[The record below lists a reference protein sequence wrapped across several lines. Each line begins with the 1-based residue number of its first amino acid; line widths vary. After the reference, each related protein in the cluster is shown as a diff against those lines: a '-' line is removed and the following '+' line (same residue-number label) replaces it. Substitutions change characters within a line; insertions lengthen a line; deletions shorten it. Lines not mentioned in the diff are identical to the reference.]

1 MNENVYAVIMAGGNG
16 ERFWPMSTPER
27 PKQFLDLFGGR
38 TLICQAVDRLAGLIP
53 PERTYVITAER
64 FTAATRASLPMLPP
78 ENVIG
83 EPCRRDTAAAVA
95 TACGLVLKKG
105 GPDAVCCILTA
116 DQLISP
122 PDAFRAGLADAV
134 DMAFRTEAII
144 TIGLV
149 PTRPETGFGY
159 IECGPRLDLGTETV
173 FHDVRRFVEK
183 PNAETARF
191 YLATGGFLWNSGMFI
206 WKAATM
212 RDAFRAHAGDIAPL
226 IDAVVAED
234 DSAAAVNRIYP
245 SLRSISVDF
254 AVMEH
259 AERIL
264 VAESRFEWDDVGSWT
279 AVEHH
284 FPQDEAGNTVL
295 GGVVLRDVASSI
307 VVNAPG
313 NAPGRPVVV
322 AGLSNVVVVQTPTA
336 TLVCARDQLPNLKA
350 IVRAVGERPV

>member
-1 MNENVYAVIMAGGNG
+1 MNENAYAVIMAGGNG

-27 PKQFLDLFGGR
+27 PKQFLDLFGDR
-38 TLICQAVDRLAGLIP
+38 MLICQAVDHLAGLIP
-53 PERTYVITAER
+53 PERIFVVTAER
-64 FTAATRASLPMLPP
+64 FTALTRESLPMLPP

-105 GPDAVCCILTA
+105 GPDAVGCVLTA
-116 DQLISP
+116 DHLISP
-122 PDAFRAGLADAV
+122 AEAFRANLADAIE
-134 DMAFRTEAII
+134 MAARTDSIV

-149 PTRPETGFGY
+149 PTCPETGFGY
-159 IECGPRLDLGTETV
+159 IECGPRVDLGTRTV
-173 FHDVRRFVEK
+173 FHAVRRFVEK
-183 PNAETARF
+183 PNEETARF

-212 RDAFRAHAGDIAPL
+212 RDAFRAHANDIAPL
-226 IDAVVAED
+226 IDAIAAG
-234 DSAAAVNRIYP
+234 DSAAEVNRIYP
-245 SLRSISVDF
+245 SLRAISVDF

-264 VAESRFEWDDVGSWT
+264 VAESRFDWDDVGSWT

-284 FPQDEAGNTVL
+284 FPQDGAGNTAL
-295 GGVVLRDVASSI
+295 GNVILRDVDSSI

-313 NAPGRPVVV
+313 NRAACPVVV
-322 AGLSNVVVVQTPTA
+322 AGLSNVVVVQTSTA
-336 TLVCARDQLPNLKA
+336 TLVCSRDQLKNLKS
-350 IVRAVGERPV
+350 IVRAADGAST